1 MRLLHQFTSSTAFTV
16 ADGTEVQRTWKGP
29 VIELAFDH
37 SFLLHSILAFSALH
51 MAHIHP
57 QDKAI
62 YGNVAARHQD
72 KALSGVH
79 SAIANITAHN
89 CEALLAF
96 SLLTVC
102 YIPASKE
109 SPSDTLGTEIG
120 ALFDWLN
127 LIRGVVSVV
136 ERGRRWIQ
144 TGPLAVWLQYFSPD
158 LTEFAPLTETYLEE
172 DHRLRCLEK
181 LWNSISFDGSTDSSA
196 QLEAALCSEAL
207 TQLRGAFSLFQ
218 MARSDG
224 STSSSNSESATSNNE
239 RYPSVVAA
247 SLVWL
252 YKISDGFLHMILA
265 RRPSAM
271 ILLLHNF
278 ILVKRLGGEKC
289 WWAPSLAVQVVDAVA
304 PSIPLKYNG
313 LLSWPVDEIR
323 GNDQGQTA

>member
-1 MRLLHQFTSSTAFTV
+1 MRMLHQFTSSTAFTV
-16 ADGTEVQRTWKGP
+16 ADGTEVQRTWTGS

-57 QDKAI
+57 QEKAI

-102 YIPASKE
+102 YIPASKV
-109 SPSDTLGTEIG
+109 SPSDAPSAEIG
-120 ALFDWLN
+120 ALVDWLN

-158 LTEFAPLTETYLEE
+158 LIALAPFTETTLEE
-172 DHRLRCLEK
+172 DYRLRCLEK
-181 LWNSISFDGSTDSSA
+181 LWNSISFDGSTDSGA

-207 TQLRGAFSLFQ
+207 VQLRGAFHLFEV
-218 MARSDG
+218 ARSDA
-224 STSSSNSESATSNNE
+224 STSSGRSESATSNNE

-278 ILVKRLGGEKC
+278 ILVKRLGGEKF
-289 WWAPSLAVQVVDAVA
+289 WWAPLLAVQVVDAVT
-304 PSIPLKYNG
+304 PLIPLQYNE
-313 LLSWPVDEIR
+313 LVSWPIDEIR
-323 GNDQGQTA
+323 GNDQGRTA